1 MTLWDMPKNS
11 KATVTGLNTELL
23 SDLQLRL
30 NEMGFMPGE
39 MLTCIRRSPFNGPL
53 VLQIQDCVYSVEK
66 QLAMNITV
74 AS

>member
-1 MTLWDMPKNS
+1 
-11 KATVTGLNTELL
+11 VTGLNTELL

-53 VLQIQDCVYSVEK
+53 VIQIQDCVYSVEK

>member
-11 KATVTGLNTELL
+11 KATVTGLNAELL

-39 MLTCIRRSPFNGPL
+39 MLTCIKRSPFNGPL
-53 VLQIQDCVYSVEK
+53 VIQIQDCVYSLEK
-66 QLAMNITV
+66 QLAMHITV
-74 AS
+74 AN

>member
-11 KATVTGLNTELL
+11 KATVTGLNTEIL

-39 MLTCIRRSPFNGPL
+39 MLTCIKRSPFNGPL
-53 VLQIQDCVYSVEK
+53 VIQIQDCVYSLDK
-66 QLAMNITV
+66 QLAMHIRV
-74 AS
+74 AN